1 MKKLELLTE
10 LCTIENAQSIVDE
23 LGLAMTLSVHL
34 YKHVFIKEISPSFF
48 PLVLPSLLPS
58 LSPSFPPSLPPSLPS
73 LFPFLPSLPISLLLS
88 PLSSEYATDVNVM
101 VARKAIQAV
110 GCIALRLSARA
121 NTCVDKLLSLLTMDV
136 DYITAETLVAMTS
149 ECLS

>member
-1 MKKLELLTE
+1 M
-10 LCTIENAQSIVDE
+10 DE
-23 LGLAMTLSVHL
+23 LGLAVTLSVHL
-34 YKHVFIKEISPSFF
+34 YKQVFIKEISPSFPLFFF
-48 PLVLPSLLPS
+48 PLSSLPSPFLPFSTCSLLPS
-58 LSPSFPPSLPPSLPS
+58 LP
-73 LFPFLPSLPISLLLS
+73 PFL